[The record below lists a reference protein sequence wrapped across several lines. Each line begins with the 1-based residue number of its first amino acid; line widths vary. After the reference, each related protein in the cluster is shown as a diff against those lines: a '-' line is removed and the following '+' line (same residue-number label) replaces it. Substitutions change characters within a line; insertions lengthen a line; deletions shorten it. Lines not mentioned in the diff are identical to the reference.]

1 MRPSS
6 SRSDPASAVDGIGTN
21 SRTDVDGPDV
31 AGLGTGDIA
40 DGTAARTTGGL
51 LSGLSGA
58 AEVDAELTDRA
69 LLTAMLDVERA
80 LAEAG
85 AECGVLPEPAA
96 AEIARHC
103 RPELFDLAALAEGV
117 DAAGN
122 PVVPLVR
129 RLTEAVPAAARP
141 WVHHGATSQDV
152 LDSALAL
159 LAVRAGGPL
168 LRHLDAA
175 TRAAAGLAD
184 RHRETVLLARTLGQ
198 AAAPTT
204 FGLKAA
210 GWLLG
215 LLDAR
220 SRLVAA
226 RSALPVQL
234 GGPVGTL
241 AALGPAGPEIVD
253 RLAARLGLA
262 APRLPWH
269 TRRQPLLDLAAGLG
283 SLLATTGKIGLDVGL
298 LAQTELA
305 EVAEGGG
312 PGRGGSS
319 AMPHKRNPVDA
330 VLLGAAARRGP
341 HLVGTLFAAAVQEQ
355 ERAAGGWHAEWEPL
369 LDLLRLAGGAAG
381 RTARLLTRL
390 EVRPERMR
398 HNLDALGGLT
408 LAEAVAARL
417 APALGRG
424 GAHETVARAAA
435 APDFRAALLADPAV
449 RAELAEEELDRVL
462 DPANWLGSAGTFVDR
477 ALADYRASGAC
488 RASGA
493 YRDAGEQS

>member
-1 MRPSS
+1 MKPSS
-6 SRSDPASAVDGIGTN
+6 SRSEPEPPRGSGSATRTPFSSSGSASQA
-21 SRTDVDGPDV
+21 
-31 AGLGTGDIA
+31 AG
-40 DGTAARTTGGL
+40 GGL

-58 AEVDAELTDRA
+58 AEVDAELTDPA
-69 LLTAMLDVERA
+69 LLTALLDVERA

-85 AECGVLPEPAA
+85 AECGVLPESA
-96 AEIARHC
+96 AEAIAQRC
-103 RPELFDLAALAEGV
+103 RPEVFDLAALAEGA

-129 RLTEAVPAAARP
+129 QLTAAVPAAARP

-152 LDSALAL
+152 LDTGLVLVAT
-159 LAVRAGGPL
+159 RAGAPL
-168 LRHLDAA
+168 LRQLDAA
-175 TRAAAGLAD
+175 IGAAAGLAD
-184 RHRETVLLARTLGQ
+184 RHRDTVLLARTLGQ

-220 SRLVAA
+220 TRLTAA
-226 RSALPVQL
+226 RSALPAQL
-234 GGPVGTL
+234 GGAVGTL
-241 AALGPAGPEIVD
+241 AALGPAGPEVAD
-253 RLAARLGLA
+253 RLAARLGIA
-262 APRLPWH
+262 TPRLPWH
-269 TRRQPLLDLAAGLG
+269 TRRQPLLDLAAALG
-283 SLLATTGKIGLDVGL
+283 SLLAATGKVGLDVGL
-298 LAQTELA
+298 LAQTEVA

-341 HLVGTLFAAAVQEQ
+341 HLVGTLFAAAVQEH
-355 ERAAGGWHAEWEPL
+355 ERATGGWHAEWEPL
-369 LDLLRLAGGAAG
+369 LDLLRLAGGATA
-381 RTARLLTRL
+381 RTARLLSRL

-398 HNLDALGGLT
+398 ENLDALGGRI

-417 APALGRG
+417 APALGRAD
-424 GAHETVARAAA
+424 AHDVLARAVA

-449 RAELAEEELDRVL
+449 RAHLTERELDQAL
-462 DPANWLGSAGTFVDR
+462 DPANWLGSAGTFVDG
-477 ALADYRASGAC
+477 ALGEYRASE
-488 RASGA
+488 A
-493 YRDAGEQS
+493 YRNSEKRT

>member
-1 MRPSS
+1 MKPSS
-6 SRSDPASAVDGIGTN
+6 SRSEPEPTHGAGSGSAIGA
-21 SRTDVDGPDV
+21 PV
-31 AGLGTGDIA
+31 AGSGSVTW
-40 DGTAARTTGGL
+40 ARGGL

-69 LLTAMLDVERA
+69 LLTALLDVERT

-85 AECGVLPEPAA
+85 AECGVVPEPAA
-96 AEIARHC
+96 EAIARCCHPD
-103 RPELFDLAALAEGV
+103 RFDLAALAEGA

-129 RLTEAVPAAARP
+129 QLTEAVPAAARP

-152 LDSALAL
+152 LDTGLVL
-159 LAVRAGGPL
+159 LANRAGEPL
-168 LRHLDAA
+168 LRQLDAA
-175 TRAAAGLAD
+175 LDAAAGLAD
-184 RHRETVLLARTLGQ
+184 RHRDSVLLARTLGQ

-210 GWLLG
+210 GWLLA

-220 SRLVAA
+220 TRLAAA
-226 RSALPVQL
+226 RSALPAQL
-234 GGPVGTL
+234 GGAVGTL
-241 AALGPAGPEIVD
+241 AALGPAGPEVTA

-269 TRRQPLLDLAAGLG
+269 TRRQPLLDLAAALG
-283 SLLATTGKIGLDVGL
+283 SLLAAAGKVGLDVGL

-341 HLVGTLFAAAVQEQ
+341 HLVGTLFAAAVQEH
-355 ERAAGGWHAEWEPL
+355 ERATGGWHAEWEPL
-369 LDLLRLAGGAAG
+369 LDLLRLAGGSAA
-381 RTARLLTRL
+381 RTARLLSRL
-390 EVRPERMR
+390 DVRPERMR
-398 HNLDALGGLT
+398 HNLDALGGRV

-417 APALGRG
+417 APALGRAD
-424 GAHETVARAAA
+424 AHDVVARAVT
-435 APDFRAALLADPAV
+435 APDFKAALLADPTV
-449 RAELAEEELDRVL
+449 RTHLAERELDQAL
-462 DPANWLGSAGTFVDR
+462 DPTNWLGSAGTFVDR
-477 ALADYRASGAC
+477 ALQDYRASGVD
-488 RASGA
+488 RKS
-493 YRDAGEQS
+493 ENST